1 VRNLEEQVLEL
12 LLTTEGWKPPLEELP
27 PAEIFWDLPCRNIF
41 QAFCTLYRDS
51 GGAAV
56 QIQEITPLLE
66 KDNTALARLG
76 QIVVEGPVTSGS
88 GDLSALLDR
97 LDLRWRKKRL
107 GELAREIE
115 EALRRR
121 DSQHLSRL
129 LEEKTALTLR
139 HHRRR

>member
-1 VRNLEEQVLEL
+1 VD
-12 LLTTEGWKPPLEELP
+12 ELP
-27 PAEIFWDLPCRNIF
+27 PEEIFWDLPCRNIF
-41 QAFCTLYRDS
+41 QAFCTLYRRS

-56 QIQEITPLLE
+56 QIQELTPLLE

-121 DSQHLSRL
+121 DSQHVSRL